1 MRVRK
6 RDVKQGLVFYQC
18 KDSDMQM
25 LKPVSCVGS
34 EVEEFVLVRPMRV
47 SEDGVIE
54 TLTVLEEVP
63 FNSTYCTDDD
73 DIYMEVEDAESFP
86 AADLKDKEDDNNR
99 NKRKPPYNEEQDDT
113 SKYTYLGTQK
123 WLVYNTSYPTHT
135 YGKTIRFLLGRSFE
149 ADCEKKNKSDKIK
162 EDRGLPIAKS
172 IAYEDYLRKD
182 KRINKNFRNDDFNSI
197 F

>member
-6 RDVKQGLVFYQC
+6 RDVKPGLVFYQC
-18 KDSDMQM
+18 KDSDVQM

-86 AADLKDKEDDNNR
+86 AADLKDKEDDNNKNR
-99 NKRKPPYNEEQDDT
+99 RKPPYNEEQDDT

-149 ADCEKKNKSDKIK
+149 ADCEKKNKSDQIK
-162 EDRGLPIAKS
+162 EDRGLPISKS
-172 IAYEDYLRKD
+172 IAYEDYIRKD